1 VKPIEI
7 EVLGSA
13 GAVPT
18 PRALCQCA
26 VCIEALEKGPPF
38 SRCGPSYFIHGPNI
52 LIDTP
57 EEIRIQL
64 TRSRIS
70 AIEGC
75 FYSHWHPDHVAGR
88 RIFETNLDF
97 TGGFVHNRLTPV
109 YLPRGVSEDFR
120 RMPGIWDSLT
130 YMEKRGII
138 KIVELKEEQSVQFKQ
153 CQVTPI
159 HLAAPNMYAFLIETT
174 HGTRGIIAPDEV
186 YRWTPPEN
194 LCGVDVAILQ
204 NGLFDKDPFTGVQ
217 RLPQGLLEEIGEIN
231 FEMTLSLLRQLGAK
245 RAILS
250 HLEEPEGLSHSRY
263 QELERKLAPLG
274 LNVSFAY
281 DMQRISI

>member
-1 VKPIEI
+1 MKPIEI
-7 EVLGSA
+7 EILGSA

-18 PRALCQCA
+18 PRALCPCP
-26 VCIEALEKGPPF
+26 VCSEALEKGPPF

-88 RIFETNLDF
+88 RVFEMNFDF
-97 TGGFVHNRLTPV
+97 TGGFANNRVTPI
-109 YLPRGVSEDFR
+109 YLPRGVAEDFR
-120 RMPGIWDSLT
+120 KMLGIWDSLK
-130 YMEKRGII
+130 YMETRGIV
-138 KIVELKEEQSVQFKQ
+138 KIIELKEDETVQFKQ

-186 YRWTPPEN
+186 YRWVPPERFR
-194 LCGVDVAILQ
+194 GVDIAILQ
-204 NGLFDKDPFTGVQ
+204 SGLFERDPFTGER
-217 RLPQGLLEEIGEIN
+217 RLPEGLLEDIGEMN
-231 FEMTLSLLRQLGAK
+231 FEMTITLLQQLGAK
-245 RAILS
+245 RSILS
-250 HLEEPEGLSHSRY
+250 HLEEPEALSHTRY
-263 QELERKLAPLG
+263 QELEKKLAPLG

-281 DMQRISI
+281 DMQRIAI